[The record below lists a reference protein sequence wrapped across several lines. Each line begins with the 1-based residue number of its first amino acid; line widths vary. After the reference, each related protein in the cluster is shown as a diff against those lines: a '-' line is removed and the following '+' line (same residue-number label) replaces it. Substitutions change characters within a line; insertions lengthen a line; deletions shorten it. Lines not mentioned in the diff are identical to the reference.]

1 MTSSKSGQRGAQLS
15 PAKGDLRFHM
25 KPSGSHKIHK
35 ILFTDD
41 YIDFDYDNDV
51 RDLLRDLG
59 VSEYGRH

>member
-15 PAKGDLRFHM
+15 PAKGDLSFHAER
-25 KPSGSHKIHK
+25 SGSQKIHK
-35 ILFTDD
+35 RLFTDD
-41 YIDFDYDNDV
+41 YIDFDYENDV

>member
-1 MTSSKSGQRGAQLS
+1 MTSSKPGQRGAVLS
-15 PAKGDLRFHM
+15 PAKGGLRFHVER
-25 KPSGSHKIHK
+25 SGSQKIHK
-35 ILFTDD
+35 RLFTDD